1 MYARSVLVVED
12 DALVRSLIASH
23 LEAAGFQ
30 VAVAANFTDALRLMK
45 IIDPDGLILDIDLG
59 PGPNGFDLAERV
71 RRQSDEVAILF
82 LTSLSDPRFA
92 NSKLDKSASS
102 TTYLNKHLVTDASSL
117 LSALEAALTDTNV
130 EAHRD
135 DLRTDRPLGNLSK
148 LQIQILQLVAQ
159 GKTNQQIAVLRGR
172 SIAATESAV
181 SRTLKAL
188 GIDVSADI
196 NARVVAANEYML
208 KIKPLARR
216 SDA

>member
-92 NSKLDKSASS
+92 NSKLDKNASS
-102 TTYLNKHLVTDASSL
+102 TTYINKHLLTDASAL

-135 DLRTDRPLGNLSK
+135 DLRTDRTLGK
-148 LQIQILQLVAQ
+148 
-159 GKTNQQIAVLRGR
+159 G
-172 SIAATESAV
+172 
-181 SRTLKAL
+181 
-188 GIDVSADI
+188 
-196 NARVVAANEYML
+196 
-208 KIKPLARR
+208 
-216 SDA
+216 